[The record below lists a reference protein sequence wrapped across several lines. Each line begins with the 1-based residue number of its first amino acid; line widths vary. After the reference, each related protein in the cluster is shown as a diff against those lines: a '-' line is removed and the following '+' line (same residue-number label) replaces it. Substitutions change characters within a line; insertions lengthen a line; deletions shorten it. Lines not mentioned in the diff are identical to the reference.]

1 MGSLRALTLAAVLVF
16 ASQLFA
22 DNIGVTIIG
31 TGGNVQGGVYTAP
44 YYLAVGGTGDPAQGI
59 TAGTITVICDDYTHD
74 VTLGPPATQWIAQV
88 NDLNASGL
96 TSARFSGMAN
106 STRLYEEAGW
116 LTLKTGLWSGNPLAA
131 DAIGEINFAIW
142 KLFDPSLSI
151 DTVAQGWINLAQT
164 SAPNDISYYSN
175 VRILTPIAHADGT
188 PWTGSSSPQ
197 EYLTVVS
204 APEPGSFALL
214 ATGMAGIAFRF
225 RRKSRQA

>member
-1 MGSLRALTLAAVLVF
+1 MGSLRALTFTALLVF

-22 DNIGVTIIG
+22 DSISVTITG
-31 TGGNVQGGVYTAP
+31 VGGNIEGGVYTAP
-44 YYLAVGGTGDPAQGI
+44 YYLAVAGTGDAAQGI

-88 NDLNASGL
+88 NDLNATGL
-96 TSARFSGMAN
+96 ASARFSGMAN

-116 LTLKTGLWSGNPLAA
+116 LTMQTGLWGGTLQTPG
-131 DAIGEINFAIW
+131 AIGEINFAIW

-151 DTVAQGWINLAQT
+151 DTTAQGWINLAQT
-164 SAPNDISYYSN
+164 SAPNDISYYSS

-188 PWTGSSSPQ
+188 PWTGSTSPQ

-204 APEPGSFALL
+204 APEPGSLLLL
-214 ATGMAGIAFRF
+214 ATGMAGMAFRLK
-225 RRKSRQA
+225 RKSRHA